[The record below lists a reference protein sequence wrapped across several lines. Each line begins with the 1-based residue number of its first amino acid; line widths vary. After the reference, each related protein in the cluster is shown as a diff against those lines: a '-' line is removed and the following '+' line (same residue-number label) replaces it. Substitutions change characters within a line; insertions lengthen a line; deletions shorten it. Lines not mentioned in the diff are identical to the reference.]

1 MATLVEIRILPPL
14 AIARLGSSPDPMDN
28 FDLAIDDPLGA
39 RHIRPAETLVVEV
52 ATGEIQRKSPPFV
65 VQFRDAQGR
74 IRPVAPFFEVWARL
88 EGAATLVP
96 LTTDLLAQAG
106 LTADAIGWSVVVAN
120 TKAFRRTADPKDR
133 VEARTGWFSD
143 HAVHPLAGRC
153 PNFVD
158 GASIPFGHVQL
169 VKPSREFPE
178 VRLRFTPAAGLVYG
192 SVGDPDAGR
201 LAGIVYDP
209 SKGGWKG
216 FYEPDSLEDLKRDP
230 IGSWRAT
237 NPSMLFTSQTVDGR
251 SVSLGQFDDEC
262 DGLVDVALET
272 PTGILTAYA
281 RVTAGPPPF
290 APDSLPVRTA
300 ADELEQ
306 ALLGPDFEGAVTDRD
321 FAEVRAIVR
330 RALETV
336 RLMNT
341 AVLNSVASGLAG
353 NDVRTYQRAAE
364 PIVDPVLADA
374 LAIRNR
380 HERVL
385 LALEGNALAWFAR
398 VLRHYDQ
405 VGDLSALG
413 RRRMPALMRG
423 ADGNYLALTRRQVSK
438 VQAAAQR
445 ARCASP
451 EGSSDAGSD

>member
-1 MATLVEIRILPPL
+1 MSTIAEIRLLPPL

-28 FDLAIDDPLGA
+28 YDLAIDDPLA
-39 RHIRPAETLVVEV
+39 VRQIRPAETLVVDPGT
-52 ATGEIQRKSPPFV
+52 AEILRKSPPFV
-65 VQFRDAQGR
+65 VEFRDGQGR

-88 EGAATLVP
+88 EGAATLAP
-96 LTTDLLAQAG
+96 LTLDLLAQAG
-106 LTADAIGWSVVVAN
+106 VSLDAIGWSVVVAN

-143 HAVHPLAGRC
+143 HAAHPLAGRC
-153 PNFVD
+153 PNFLD
-158 GASIPFGHVQL
+158 NASIPLGHAQF
-169 VKPSREFPE
+169 VKPSQAFPE
-178 VRLRFTPAAGLVYG
+178 IRLRFTPATGLVYG
-192 SVGDPDAGR
+192 SVGDPDAAR
-201 LAGIVYDP
+201 LGGIVYDP

-237 NPSMLFTSQTVDGR
+237 NPSALFTSETVHGR

-262 DGLVDVALET
+262 DGLIDVALET
-272 PTGILTAYA
+272 PNGILTAYA

-306 ALLGPDFEGAVTDRD
+306 ALFGPDFEGAVTDRD
-321 FAEVRAIVR
+321 SAEVREIVR

-341 AVLNSVASGLAG
+341 AVLNAVETGLAG
-353 NDVRTYQRAAE
+353 NDWRTYKRAKE
-364 PIVDPVLADA
+364 PIVDPVLAEA

-385 LALEGNALAWFAR
+385 LALEGQALAWFAR
-398 VLRHYDQ
+398 VLRQYDQ

-438 VQAAAQR
+438 VHAAAEN
-445 ARCASP
+445 ARRVSP
-451 EGSSDAGSD
+451 GGSSDAGSD

>member
-1 MATLVEIRILPPL
+1 MAAIVEIRVLPPL

-28 FDLAIDDPLGA
+28 YDLAIDDPLAA
-39 RHIRPAETLVVEV
+39 RDIRAADTLVVDPATAEV
-52 ATGEIQRKSPPFV
+52 QKKSPPFI
-65 VQFRDAQGR
+65 VQFRDGHGR

-88 EGAATLVP
+88 EGSSALVP
-96 LTTDLLAQAG
+96 LTTDLLGQAG
-106 LTADAIGWSVVVAN
+106 AGLEAVGWSVVVAN
-120 TKAFRRTADPKDR
+120 SKAFRRTGDPKDR

-143 HAVHPLAGRC
+143 HAAHPLAGTS
-153 PNFVD
+153 PNFLD
-158 GASIPFGHVQL
+158 DASIPLGHVQF
-169 VKPSREFPE
+169 VKPTPAFPE
-178 VRLRFTPAAGLVYG
+178 IRLRFTPAAGLVYG
-192 SVGDPDAGR
+192 SVGDPDAAR
-201 LAGIVYDP
+201 LGGIVYDP

-216 FYEPDSLEDLKRDP
+216 FYEPDSLDDLKRDP

-237 NPSMLFTSQTVDGR
+237 NPTMLFTSQTVDGR
-251 SVSLGQFDDEC
+251 PVSRGQFDDEC
-262 DGLVDVALET
+262 DGLIDVALET
-272 PTGILTAYA
+272 PDGILTAYA
-281 RVTAGPPPF
+281 RVSAGPPSF

-306 ALLGPDFEGAVTDRD
+306 ALSGPEFDGPVTDRELV
-321 FAEVRAIVR
+321 EVREIVR

-341 AVLNSVASGLAG
+341 AVLNSVESGLAG
-353 NDVRTYQRAAE
+353 NDTRTYSRAAE
-364 PIVDPVLADA
+364 PIVDPVLADS

-385 LALEGNALAWFAR
+385 LALEGDALAWFAR

-405 VGDLSALG
+405 VGDLSPLG

-438 VQAAAQR
+438 VQAAAES
-445 ARCASP
+445 ARRASP
-451 EGSSDAGSD
+451 KKGSDAGSD